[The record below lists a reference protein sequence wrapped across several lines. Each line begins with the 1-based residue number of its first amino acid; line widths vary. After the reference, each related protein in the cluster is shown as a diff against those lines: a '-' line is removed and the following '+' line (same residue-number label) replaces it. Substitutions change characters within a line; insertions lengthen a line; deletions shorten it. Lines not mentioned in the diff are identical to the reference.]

1 MINSTLMFLNRWPL
15 TFFDLYR
22 SQKTKV
28 LYFVYTQV
36 IKGSG
41 ESFRQTDRQTDINS
55 PPHYLRLW
63 SPRRTRNASYY
74 NPIKKVNSGIN
85 GMSFKT
91 CLLKHGNSIS
101 PEFIRKIPEGRQW
114 RGMNFNY
121 WCCSITSSDYLAFL
135 NW

>member
-1 MINSTLMFLNRWPL
+1 MFLNRWPL

-41 ESFRQTDRQTDINS
+41 ESFRQTDRHN
-55 PPHYLRLW
+55 LRLW
-63 SPRRTRNASYY
+63 SPRRIRKATYY

-91 CLLKHGNSIS
+91 CLLKHRNCRGTQYSLQNSSEKFQREDIGGEWALTTDVVPS
-101 PEFIRKIPEGRQW
+101 PRQ
-114 RGMNFNY
+114 
-121 WCCSITSSDYLAFL
+121 IT
-135 NW
+135 

>member
-1 MINSTLMFLNRWPL
+1 MINLTLMFLNRWPL

-41 ESFRQTDRQTDINS
+41 ESFRQTERQTDINS
-55 PPHYLRLW
+55 PRHFLRLW
-63 SPRRTRNASYY
+63 SPRRTRNASSY
-74 NPIKKVNSGIN
+74 NPIKKVNFGIN

-91 CLLKHGNSIS
+91 CLLKHRNCRGTQYSLQNSSEKFQREDNGGKWSLTTDVVPS
-101 PEFIRKIPEGRQW
+101 PRQ
-114 RGMNFNY
+114 
-121 WCCSITSSDYLAFL
+121 IT
-135 NW
+135 

>member
-1 MINSTLMFLNRWPL
+1 MINLTLMFLNRWPL

-91 CLLKHGNSIS
+91 CLLKHRNCRGTQYSLQNSSEKFQREDNGGEWSLTTDVVPS
-101 PEFIRKIPEGRQW
+101 PRQ
-114 RGMNFNY
+114 
-121 WCCSITSSDYLAFL
+121 IT
-135 NW
+135 

>member
-1 MINSTLMFLNRWPL
+1 MINLTLMFLNRWPL

-28 LYFVYTQV
+28 LYFVYTKV

-55 PPHYLRLW
+55 QPHYLRLW
-63 SPRRTRNASYY
+63 SPRRIRNASYY

-91 CLLKHGNSIS
+91 CLLKHRNCRGTQYSLQNSSEKFQREDIGGEWTLTTDVVPS
-101 PEFIRKIPEGRQW
+101 PRQ
-114 RGMNFNY
+114 
-121 WCCSITSSDYLAFL
+121 IT
-135 NW
+135 